1 MRYILS
7 ITILLMTVSIYA
19 TMNSDFESFRRDLSM
34 QTAQWKDS
42 AHHQAIRESRDTR
55 DYEVGDTRTFWRWNL
70 SVMPPSWIQSEA
82 TCRAVGE
89 HCYLFVAD
97 DQWGVHMDQDDVDT
111 VMPYL
116 EEHTMNS
123 ELYGAVE
130 MDIDLFGPLP
140 DELDNDPK
148 LIVFYSALGQFNG
161 SQFDGYFSPY
171 NQVTEAEAQQMNPSG
186 HSNEC
191 EMIYM
196 TCYPL
201 DPVDPIR
208 ISVLSHE
215 LQHLIHWGGDPN
227 EDTWVDEG
235 CAELAMVWFGMPDP
249 ITGFNTNPDNSLI
262 EWDQQFADYVKVMLF
277 FTYFAEHYDDG
288 SIIPDIVANPANG
301 INGISAELL
310 AHDYTIPFESIFL
323 GWTIANYLNDPVPYE
338 GLYGY
343 ELLDLPSFHTQ
354 NLHTTLPDDGS
365 GTVSGWAAE
374 YTKVVTGNVPPTFN
388 ITTTSSILIAEIR
401 IGIDPAA
408 TQLGI
413 WTCEDELSFTSQA
426 TSDEFSSVI
435 LVFSNAGNTSV
446 SYEYTVEAQNSVDEP
461 QTIEP
466 ITFNL
471 APNPYRSGNLSLS
484 IPSSKPVPVSI
495 FNVRG
500 QIVRQ
505 LRTNDQGVA
514 QWDGRDLDGKQVAE
528 GVYLFKADTQTG
540 PVVKKMTVIR

>member
-1 MRYILS
+1 MKYVICALA
-7 ITILLMTVSIYA
+7 LLMNLNIYA
-19 TMNSDFESFRRDLSM
+19 TMNSEFESFRRDLSV

-42 AHHQAIRESRDTR
+42 AHHMSIRDSRDTR
-55 DYEVGDTRTFWRWNL
+55 DYQVGDTRTFWRWNL
-70 SVMPPSWIQSEA
+70 SVMPPSWIQSDA

-97 DQWGVHMDQDDVDT
+97 DQWDVHMDQEDVDT

-116 EEHTMNS
+116 EEQTMNS
-123 ELYGAVE
+123 ELYGAIE
-130 MDIDLFGPLP
+130 MDINLFGPIP

-227 EDTWVDEG
+227 EETWIDEG

-262 EWDQQFADYVKVMLF
+262 AWDQQFADYVKVMLF

-288 SIIPDIVANPANG
+288 SIVPDIVANPANG
-301 INGISAELL
+301 ISGISDELE
-310 AHDYTIPFESIFL
+310 AHETGISFNELFID
-323 GWTIANYLNDPVPYE
+323 WTIANFLNDPVSYE

-343 ELLDLPSFHTQ
+343 ELLDLPYFHTQ
-354 NLHTTLPDDGS
+354 NLHSAFPDDGS

-374 YTKVVTGNVPPTFN
+374 YTKV
-388 ITTTSSILIAEIR
+388 ITTEQPLSFEIETSDYLAIAEIR
-401 IGIDPAA
+401 IGIEPED
-408 TQLGI
+408 TLI
-413 WTCEDELSFTSQA
+413 LMHYCEDEISFTSQA
-426 TSDEFSSVI
+426 ISDDFSSVI
-435 LVFSNAGNTSV
+435 LVFSNAGNASV
-446 SYEYTVEAQNSVDEP
+446 SYEYTVEAQTSVDEP
-461 QTIEP
+461 QTASP
-466 ITFNL
+466 IIFNL
-471 APNPYRSGNLSLS
+471 APNPYRDGNLNLS
-484 IPSSKPVPVSI
+484 IPSTKPVPVSI

-505 LRTNDQGVA
+505 LRTSDQGIA
-514 QWDGRDLDGKQVAE
+514 QWDGRDIDGKKVAE
-528 GVYLFKADTQTG
+528 GIYLLKAETQTG
-540 PVVKKMTVIR
+540 PIVKKVTVIR

>member
-1 MRYILS
+1 MKYVICALA
-7 ITILLMTVSIYA
+7 LLMNLNIYA
-19 TMNSDFESFRRDLSM
+19 TMNSEFESFRRDLSV

-42 AHHQAIRESRDTR
+42 AHHMSIRDSRDTR
-55 DYEVGDTRTFWRWNL
+55 DYQVGDTRTFWRWNL
-70 SVMPPSWIQSEA
+70 SVMPPSWIQSDA

-97 DQWGVHMDQDDVDT
+97 DQWDVHMDQEDVDT

-116 EEHTMNS
+116 EEQTMNS
-123 ELYGAVE
+123 ELYGAIE
-130 MDIDLFGPLP
+130 MDINLFGPIP

-227 EDTWVDEG
+227 EETWIDEG

-262 EWDQQFADYVKVMLF
+262 AWDQQFADYVKVMLF

-288 SIIPDIVANPANG
+288 SIVPDIVANPANG
-301 INGISAELL
+301 ISGISDELE
-310 AHDYTIPFESIFL
+310 AHETGISFNELFID
-323 GWTIANYLNDPVPYE
+323 WTIANFLNDPVPYE

-343 ELLDLPSFHTQ
+343 ELLDLPYFHTQ
-354 NLHTTLPDDGS
+354 NLHSTFPDDGS

-374 YTKVVTGNVPPTFN
+374 YTKV
-388 ITTTSSILIAEIR
+388 ITTEQPLSFEIETSDYLAIAEIR
-401 IGIDPAA
+401 IGIEPED
-408 TQLGI
+408 TLI
-413 WTCEDELSFTSQA
+413 LMHYCEDEISFTSQA
-426 TSDEFSSVI
+426 ISDDFSSVI
-435 LVFSNAGNTSV
+435 LVFSNAGNASV
-446 SYEYTVEAQNSVDEP
+446 SYEYTVEAQTSVDEP
-461 QTIEP
+461 QTARP
-466 ITFNL
+466 IIFNL
-471 APNPYRSGNLSLS
+471 APNPYRDGNLNLS
-484 IPSSKPVPVSI
+484 IPSTKPVPVSI
-495 FNVRG
+495 YNVRG
-500 QIVRQ
+500 QVVRQ
-505 LRTNDQGVA
+505 LRTTDQGVA
-514 QWDGRDLDGKQVAE
+514 QWDGRDIDGKKVAE
-528 GVYLFKADTQTG
+528 GIYLFKAETQTG
-540 PVVKKMTVIR
+540 PIVKKVTVIR